1 MTYSAR
7 CSILAHVPDLG
18 ERIAAARGRAG
29 MTQAQ
34 LASAVSLDRSVLAK
48 IETGQ
53 RRVGALELA
62 RVAEALDERVEW
74 FVTEAPEAIVSHRNL
89 QEPGTPSPRIDRIIE
104 RVARSVEFVQENGD
118 LALATT
124 SELTLPGGM
133 DQAEKAAIAVRSNL
147 GLNATEPVLEIAQR
161 VIDLGLLAF
170 SFDLGTDSAD
180 AASILLRH
188 GGIAVVNGSL
198 HVGRRRLALAHELGH
213 YVFADEYTVDWRVA
227 EHGDESGWEARLDR
241 FARAVLLPE
250 AGLTAEWTRRRDG
263 GADVRTAAVYVA
275 STFRVDMSTLARRLQ
290 ELRLADPSAVSKVRG
305 TRTTRA
311 DIVELDLVVPHEL
324 EASLLPRPYE
334 EAVLRL
340 YRNDD
345 VSPARAIDLFF
356 DTWSE
361 ADLPDLPVL
370 PEDAIWKFVS

>member
-1 MTYSAR
+1 
-7 CSILAHVPDLG
+7 
-18 ERIAAARGRAG
+18 

-62 RVAEALDERVEW
+62 LVAEALDERVEW
-74 FVTEAPEAIVSHRNL
+74 FVTEAPQAIVSHRNL
-89 QEPGTPSPRIDRIIE
+89 QEPGTPSPSIDRIIE
-104 RVARSVEFVQENGD
+104 RVARSVEFVQENGG

-124 SELTLPGGM
+124 SELTPPAGVG
-133 DQAEKAAIAVRSNL
+133 QAEKAAIAVRSNL

-161 VIDLGLLAF
+161 VVDLGLLAF

-180 AASILLRH
+180 AASILLGH

-250 AGLTAEWTRRRDG
+250 AGLIAEWTRRRDG
-263 GADVRTAAVYVA
+263 GADVRTAAVQVA
-275 STFRVDMSTLARRLQ
+275 STYRVDMSTLARRLQ
-290 ELRLADPSAVSKVRG
+290 ELHLADPSTVSKVRG

-311 DIVELDLVVPHEL
+311 DIVELDLVVPPEL
-324 EASLLPRPYE
+324 EAPSLPRPYE

-340 YRNDD
+340 YRNDH
-345 VSPARAIDLFF
+345 VSPERAIDLLF

-361 ADLPDLPVL
+361 ADLPDLPML
-370 PEDAIWKFVS
+370 PEGAIWKFVS